1 MSRYYAYAQYF
12 QQLFGGRVQKLSVD
26 AGFSC
31 PHRGGREG
39 IGGCTFCNNEAF
51 NPSYCRQTPTITAQ
65 LDEGIR
71 FHQWRYRKA
80 VKYVAY
86 FQAYSNTFAPIEVL
100 RHRYEEALNHPM
112 ISGIIIGTRPD
123 CVDDEV
129 LDYLKE
135 LSHEHY
141 VAVEYGIE
149 SCYDDTLVRVNR
161 GHDFATT
168 QQAIQAT
175 ADRGLPCGGHLILG
189 LPGEDRSRMLNEA
202 HLINEL
208 PLSSLKLH
216 QLQILKGS
224 AMEGQYREALANHTA
239 DVLFPHFSLEEYI
252 TLVCDFLEL
261 LRPDI
266 VMERFAGEVPPRFQA
281 VPERSWRNAD
291 GSWVRNEVI
300 PRMVEAELE
309 RRNSHQGS
317 RFNQESLHNQP
328 LATDPHTISQ

>member
-51 NPSYCRQTPTITAQ
+51 NPSYCRQTPTITSQ

-86 FQAYSNTFAPIEVL
+86 FQAYSNTFAPIHVL
-100 RHRYEEALNHPM
+100 RQRYEEALSHPM

-129 LDYLKE
+129 LDYLQE
-135 LSHEHY
+135 LNQHHY

-149 SCYDDTLVRVNR
+149 SCYDDTLARVNR

-168 QQAIQAT
+168 QRAIHAT
-175 ADRGLPCGGHLILG
+175 AKRGLPCGGHLILG
-189 LPGEDRSRMLNEA
+189 LPGEDRQRMLNEA
-202 HLINEL
+202 DLINDL

-224 AMEGQYREALANHTA
+224 AMEREYREALNNHTA
-239 DVLFPHFSLEEYI
+239 DSLFPAFTLDEYI
-252 TLVCDFLEL
+252 SLVCDFLER

-266 VMERFAGEVPPRFQA
+266 VMERFAGEVPPRYQA
-281 VPERSWRNAD
+281 VPERSWRNSD
-291 GSWVRNEVI
+291 GSWIRNEVI

-309 RRNSHQGS
+309 RRGS
-317 RFNQESLHNQP
+317 RQGDLWTKDH
-328 LATDPHTISQ
+328 